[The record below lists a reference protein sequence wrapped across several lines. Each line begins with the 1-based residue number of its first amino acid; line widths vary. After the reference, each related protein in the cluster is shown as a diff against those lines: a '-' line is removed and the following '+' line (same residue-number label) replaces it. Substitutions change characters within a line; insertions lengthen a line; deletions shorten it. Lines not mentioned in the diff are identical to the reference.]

1 MSLYQRVIV
10 AVDGSPAAHAGLRAA
25 ISLAQEQQARLKIV
39 AVADEAS
46 GSFGGAELGWI
57 EKEGLNARLKGDAE
71 RLLNEAAALAAAV
84 GLAPENE
91 LVEAPDG
98 QIARHITEAAAAWQA
113 DLIVVGTHG
122 RHGLMRWLTGSTTE
136 ALLREL
142 RLPLL
147 VVPCAQTK
155 ATGA

>member
-57 EKEGLNARLKGDAE
+57 EKEGLNALLKGDAE
-71 RLLNEAAALAAAV
+71 RLLDEAAALAAAV
-84 GLAPENE
+84 GLAPESE

-98 QIARHITEAAAAWQA
+98 QIARHITETASAWQA